1 VEAAEVAAAVEAA
14 GGGGSPLADGATEAA
29 DFFASLTLSAY
40 FARVKSMQWVFL
52 SLDLIGVSSVVAAV
66 TSGIFFWQFVRQ
78 MKRLGD

>member
-1 VEAAEVAAAVEAA
+1 MEAAEVAAGVEAA
-14 GGGGSPLADGATEAA
+14 GGGGSPLADGATEA

-52 SLDLIGVSSVVAAV
+52 SLDLIGAGSVVAAV

>member
-1 VEAAEVAAAVEAA
+1 MEAA
-14 GGGGSPLADGATEAA
+14 GGGGSALADGVTEGA

-52 SLDLIGVSSVVAAV
+52 SLDLIGAGSVVAAV
-66 TSGIFFWQFVRQ
+66 TPGIFFWQFVRQ